1 MNNKKPTILE
11 QYWKLR
17 FDFQEMYKETMPAPV
32 QLWYYQEL
40 LYRIEILEV
49 FKQFKD
55 AAPLSSEPNIFKT
68 HYQVV
73 DMYVE
78 NLKKDR
84 NLPEAPDGEIK
95 KQRETAL
102 ACLNSVVNDYRK
114 RYGSYGPKSP
124 EQYQKDIG
132 NTIGTFLPAWLQY
145 RNTIKEIKLT
155 EEKA

>member
-1 MNNKKPTILE
+1 MSNKKPTILE
-11 QYWKLR
+11 QYWQLR
-17 FDFQEMYKETMPAPV
+17 FDFQEAHKETMPAPV
-32 QLWYYQEL
+32 QLWYYQAL
-40 LYRIEILEV
+40 LYRIEALEV

-73 DMYVE
+73 DMYIE

-84 NLPEAPDGEIK
+84 DLPGAPNDDIK
-95 KQRETAL
+95 KQRETAF
-102 ACLNSVVNDYRK
+102 ASLNSVVNDYRK

-124 EQYQKDIG
+124 EQYQKDMS
-132 NTIGTFLPAWLQY
+132 NTIGTFLPAWIQY

-155 EEKA
+155 EVKA